1 MVDCLV
7 SLAINYPVHLYST
20 LWTRQPYSLSD
31 GSLLIL
37 FLLVVVFVFAFFAFF
52 FFRHRLLPCLQ
63 TRRERKIE
71 IRKEREIKMRSLSI
85 ISCLA
90 FFLPVEGGGE
100 GLPRIIGAS
109 ALPSLGNY
117 HTIPS
122 IILDQDKKRR
132 SEQAGMGG
140 GGRGVVYELSFFHF
154 LVIMS
159 VARDNVM

>member
-1 MVDCLV
+1 
-7 SLAINYPVHLYST
+7 
-20 LWTRQPYSLSD
+20 
-31 GSLLIL
+31 
-37 FLLVVVFVFAFFAFF
+37 
-52 FFRHRLLPCLQ
+52 
-63 TRRERKIE
+63 
-71 IRKEREIKMRSLSI
+71 MRSLSI

-140 GGRGVVYELSFFHF
+140 GEGGCLRVVVFSFFGYYVCGAGQCHVRF
-154 LVIMS
+154 GT
-159 VARDNVM
+159 